1 MNTLGNRIRQRRI
14 ELKLTQEELGKMV
27 GYTSRTTVNKVELG
41 ISLPN
46 QPKIELFAKALNTT
60 PSYLMGWT
68 DNYNNIEKDPPQLSD
83 GEQKLIELFR
93 QVPKEQQELV
103 LSMINGAIESLNNN

>member
-68 DNYNNIEKDPPQLSD
+68 DNYNDNINKENQ
-83 GEQKLIELFR
+83 ELFNLI
-93 QVPKEQQELV
+93 QQLTDDEVKE
-103 LSMINGAIESLNNN
+103 LSSFVDYLISKRKN